1 MFNFRGV
8 TSWLLVASLPAVQ
21 YGKLH
26 YRRLETDKNIAL
38 KLAMGNYHTTMCLS
52 PAAKAD
58 LMWSADNVLE
68 SRNPISPGKID
79 IEISCDAS
87 KNGWGAVCNKV
98 PTQGL

>member
-87 KNGWGAVCNKV
+87 KNDWGAVCNKV